1 MTDPYAVLGVPRGAS
16 EGDIKKAY
24 RRLAKKLH
32 PDLSPGNRAYE
43 QQFKEVTAAYD
54 LLSDPAK
61 RARFDRGEID
71 GIGGERS
78 AGFRAEG
85 ARAYHRAAA
94 GGSFSFEE
102 IIAELLG
109 RGRDAGAD
117 SAAAAQAAG
126 PAQKL
131 RLGFIEAALGGKRRV
146 ALAAGREV
154 EITVPA
160 GIETGQ
166 TLRLR
171 AGGGR
176 LLGWAQDE
184 TLLEIVVEA
193 HPHFRRKNHDIHLE
207 LPITITE
214 AVLGATV
221 TVPTLR
227 GSAAVKVPRGSNS
240 GSTLRLKG
248 RGIAADG
255 KTGDQYVK
263 LRVVLPDPPDPEL
276 TAFLERWAATHG
288 YDVRGK
294 LGT

>member
-1 MTDPYAVLGVPRGAS
+1 MRDPYAVLGVSRDAS
-16 EGDIKKAY
+16 EDDIKKAY

-32 PDLSPGNRAYE
+32 PDLSPGNRANE

-54 LLSDPAK
+54 LLSDAAK

-71 GIGGERS
+71 AAGTERS

-85 ARAYHRAAA
+85 ARAYRRAA

-109 RGRDAGAD
+109 RGRDAGPGGPTTEAG
-117 SAAAAQAAG
+117 AA

-131 RLGFIEAALGGKRRV
+131 SISFIEAALGGKRRIT
-146 ALAAGREV
+146 LAGGRDV

-171 AGGGR
+171 QGGGR
-176 LLGWAQDE
+176 SRAWATE
-184 TLLEIVVEA
+184 EILLEIAVEP
-193 HPHFRRKNHDIHLE
+193 HPHFRRQGNDIHLE
-207 LPITITE
+207 LPITVSE

-227 GSAAVKVPRGSNS
+227 GSAAVKLPRGSNS

-248 RGIAADG
+248 RGIAVEG
-255 KTGDQYVK
+255 KAGDQYVK
-263 LRVVLPDPPDPEL
+263 LQVVLPDPPDPEL
-276 TAFLERWAATHG
+276 TAFLERWGATHS

-294 LGT
+294 LRS

>member
-1 MTDPYAVLGVPRGAS
+1 MSAISHREPFDEFARWFAEAQAS
-16 EGDIKKAY
+16 EPRDAD
-24 RRLAKKLH
+24 AMTV
-32 PDLSPGNRAYE
+32 AT
-43 QQFKEVTAAYD
+43 VTPAGAPAARMI
-54 LLSDPAK
+54 LLKGVDERGFVFYTNLDSRK
-61 RARFDRGEID
+61 GGEID
-71 GIGGERS
+71 GERG

-85 ARAYHRAAA
+85 ARAYRRAAA

-109 RGRDAGAD
+109 RGRDADAG
-117 SAAAAQAAG
+117 SATAEGEAG

-131 RLGFIEAALGGKRRV
+131 RLGFVEAALGGKRRV
-146 ALAAGREV
+146 SLADGREV

-160 GIETGQ
+160 GIDTGQ

-171 AGGGR
+171 TGAGR
-176 LLGWAQDE
+176 LRASAPDE
-184 TLLEIVVEA
+184 IRLEIVVEP
-193 HPHFRRKNHDIHLE
+193 HSHFRRKDQDIHIE
-207 LPITITE
+207 LPVTVTE

-248 RGIAADG
+248 RGITADG

-263 LRVVLPDPPDPEL
+263 LRIVLPDPPDPEL
-276 TAFLERWAATHG
+276 TAFLERWGATHG